1 MLRLLA
7 ALVCAAVAVSSCH
20 AARAQPPVHV
30 ELLGTWPA
38 GEAITLHRN
47 QTFYLHLRYTS
58 DQPVHLWVQPTF
70 EGQPVKAGSNTS
82 RAYPAG
88 SGEALGWF
96 FLWDPGAQVDEVK
109 ITAGNGSR
117 NGTPVVA
124 TFPLAVTAGD
134 EPATESPQPA
144 WLVNLRAAEAAAQQ
158 TDDQRAADAPSTA
171 SDIAIVYGFLAA
183 VLAAILFGVVAP
195 AWCLWRWRGGWRIA
209 VAVPVA
215 VMAFVILRIIVDTTR
230 DPTSHNLWPF
240 EILQA
245 GAISAALVLVLVIA
259 RRLTRTW
266 RTPEP

>member
-7 ALVCAAVAVSSCH
+7 ALVCAALFLFSFH
-20 AARAQPPVHV
+20 DARAQSQVRV

-38 GEAITLHRN
+38 GDAVTLHRN
-47 QTFYLHLRYTS
+47 ETFYLHLRYTS
-58 DQPVHLWVQPTF
+58 DQPVHIWVQPYF
-70 EGQPVKAGSNTS
+70 EGKPVKAGSNTS

-109 ITAGNGSR
+109 ITAGDGSR

-158 TDDQRAADAPSTA
+158 ADDQRAANAPTTA
-171 SDIAIVYGFLAA
+171 SDIVIVYGFLAA

-209 VAVPVA
+209 AALPVA

-230 DPTSHNLWPF
+230 DSTSHNLWPF

-245 GAISAALVLVLVIA
+245 GAISAALVLLLVIA
-259 RRLTRTW
+259 RRLTGAG
-266 RTPEP
+266 RTPGP